1 MENEKNQRV
10 QGAAELQR
18 ARASAGLPRLRAGL
32 LSAPP
37 LARTARLFHAPL
49 HLDVW
54 PRKKEKVVRV

>member
-18 ARASAGLPRLRAGL
+18 AHASAGLLRLRAGL

-49 HLDVW
+49 HLDV
-54 PRKKEKVVRV
+54 